1 MSEGAIVPREEGAE
15 LLARGSP
22 GPIFGAIGR
31 FASEAEESLVETI
44 AMAEVLYVPVDD
56 QGEPS
61 RWAPEETGSV
71 FKDIWRDQLSPQSK
85 GSAMRDMRW
94 RSCRS
99 SFTSNPETR
108 FYRRS

>member
-61 RWAPEETGSV
+61 RWAPEET
-71 FKDIWRDQLSPQSK
+71 WHAARD
-85 GSAMRDMRW
+85 RV
-94 RSCRS
+94 
-99 SFTSNPETR
+99 SFGGVPAPVLAGR
-108 FYRRS
+108 GGY

>member
-1 MSEGAIVPREEGAE
+1 MAREVAMSEGAIVPREEGAE

-85 GSAMRDMRW
+85 GSAMRDMR
-94 RSCRS
+94 
-99 SFTSNPETR
+99 
-108 FYRRS
+108 RRS